1 MLSQEQAAEFRARFA
16 IFRKK
21 IYLNSCSQGALSDEV
36 TVGFREFL
44 TSWDE
49 QGSPWDVWVEEYE
62 AARRTFARFIGAS
75 TDEVAIVP
83 SASAGINAVASALR
97 FDERP
102 EVILGEYDFPTMGHA
117 WLAQEPRGAKVR
129 FVEPEGGEIGPE
141 RYERCITKKAGIV
154 GVTRVS
160 FLNGWRADVSGVVA
174 AAHKQGA
181 LVLLDDYQDCG
192 TRPVN
197 VKALDVDF
205 YVSGTLKY
213 LLGPP
218 GVAFLY
224 VRKELVQKLVPTISG
239 WFAQENP
246 FAFDVR
252 RFEPARAARRF
263 EAGTPPVPNLYSSRR
278 GVELL
283 ESVGMDNI
291 AEQVGRLARTFL
303 DGARDMG
310 IAAKTPASSVG
321 PLVVLLANDADGLVK
336 LLAEHQ
342 IVVSSRHDGLRVSF
356 HAYNT
361 VEDIWTVLRVL
372 ERHLSL
378 LAAGSRAAGEAQ
390 GRRA

>member
-1 MLSQEQAAEFRARFA
+1 MLSEGQIAEFRGRFA

-36 TVGFREFL
+36 IVGFREFL
-44 TSWDE
+44 KSWDE

-62 AARRTFARFIGAS
+62 AARRTFARFIGADA
-75 TDEVAIVP
+75 DEVAIVP
-83 SASAGINAVASALR
+83 SASAGINAVANSLR
-97 FDERP
+97 FKERP
-102 EVILGEYDFPTMGHA
+102 EVILGEYDFPTMGHV
-117 WLAQEPRGAKVR
+117 WLAQQSRGARVR
-129 FVEPEGGEIGPE
+129 FAEAEDGRIASAP
-141 RYERCITKKAGIV
+141 YERCISKRAAIV

-160 FLNGWRADVSGVVA
+160 FLNGWRADVAAIA
-174 AAHKQGA
+174 AAARKHGA

-213 LLGPP
+213 LLGPA

-224 VRKELVQKLVPTISG
+224 ARKELVPKLQPTISG

-246 FAFDVR
+246 FVFDVR
-252 RFEPARAARRF
+252 RFEPAQAARRF
-263 EAGTPPVPNLYSSRR
+263 EAGTPPIPNLYSSRR

-283 ESVGMDNI
+283 ESVGLEKI
-291 AEQVGRLARTFL
+291 EAQVARLAKTFL
-303 DGARDMG
+303 DGAREMG
-310 IAAKTPASSVG
+310 IVAKTPAGSVG
-321 PLVVLLANDADGLVK
+321 PLAVLQANDAEALVK
-336 LLAEHQ
+336 VLAEHQ

-361 VEDIWTVLRVL
+361 IEDVWAVLRVL
-372 ERHLSL
+372 ERHINL
-378 LAAGSRAAGEAQ
+378 LATDSKVAGKAQ
-390 GRRA
+390 

>member
-1 MLSQEQAAEFRARFA
+1 MLSEKQIAEFRARFA
-16 IFRKK
+16 VFRKK

-36 TVGFREFL
+36 IVGFREFL

-62 AARRTFARFIGAS
+62 AARRTFARFIGADA
-75 TDEVAIVP
+75 DEVAIVP

-97 FDERP
+97 FDDRP
-102 EVILGEYDFPTMGHA
+102 EVILGEYDFPTMGHV
-117 WLAQEPRGAKVR
+117 WLAQQSRGAKVR
-129 FVEPEGGEIGPE
+129 FVEAEDGGIGPE
-141 RYERCITKKAGIV
+141 RYEACITKKAAIV

-160 FLNGWRADVSGVVA
+160 FLNGWRADVTGIVA
-174 AAHKQGA
+174 AARRHGA

-224 VRKELVQKLVPTISG
+224 VRRELVPRLVPTISG

-252 RFEPARAARRF
+252 RFDPARAARRF
-263 EAGTPPVPNLYSSRR
+263 EAGTPPIPNLYSSRR
-278 GVELL
+278 GVDLL
-283 ESVGMDNI
+283 ESVGLENI
-291 AEQVGRLARTFL
+291 AEQVARLAKTFL

-310 IAAKTPASSVG
+310 IAAKTPAGSVG
-321 PLVVLLANDADGLVK
+321 PLTVLQANDANGLVK
-336 LLAEHQ
+336 VLAEHQ

-361 VEDIWTVLRVL
+361 IGDVWTVLRVL
-372 ERHLSL
+372 ERHISL
-378 LAAGSRAAGEAQ
+378 LDTDSKAAGRA
-390 GRRA
+390 

>member
-1 MLSQEQAAEFRARFA
+1 MLSEKQVAEFRARFA
-16 IFRKK
+16 VFRKK

-36 TVGFREFL
+36 IVSFREFL

-49 QGSPWDVWVEEYE
+49 QGSPWDAWIEEYE
-62 AARRTFARFIGAS
+62 AARRTFARLIGADA
-75 TDEVAIVP
+75 DEVAIVP
-83 SASAGINAVASALR
+83 SASAGINAVANSLR

-102 EVILGEYDFPTMGHA
+102 EVILGEYDFPTTGHA
-117 WLAQEPRGAKVR
+117 WLAQQSRGAKVR
-129 FVEPEGGEIGPE
+129 FVEAEGGGISPE
-141 RYERCITKKAGIV
+141 AYERCITKKTGIL
-154 GVTRVS
+154 GVTRIS
-160 FLNGWRADVSGVVA
+160 FLNGWRADVAGIATA
-174 AAHKQGA
+174 ARKHGA
-181 LVLLDDYQDCG
+181 LLLLDDYQDCG

-224 VRKELVQKLVPTISG
+224 VRKELVQKLLPTISG

-252 RFEPARAARRF
+252 RFEPARTARRF
-263 EAGTPPVPNLYSSRR
+263 QAGTPPIPNLYSSRR

-283 ESVGMDNI
+283 ESVGFENI
-291 AEQVGRLARTFL
+291 AEHVARLASTLL
-303 DGARDMG
+303 DGARDLG
-310 IAAKTPASSVG
+310 IEAKTPAGSVG
-321 PLVVLLANDADGLVK
+321 PLAVLRANDADGLVK

-361 VEDIWTVLRVL
+361 MEDVWTVLRVL
-372 ERHLSL
+372 ERHMSL
-378 LAAGSRAAGEAQ
+378 LATGSKAAGKA
-390 GRRA
+390 